1 MFKITAIRPLYT
13 EKIATLAHQEA
24 IALSYRN
31 IKGFKSSFSSK
42 RPSKMLP
49 PYRNVSFSANYQ
61 RTLGLLIYQKTKF
74 SEGRMAHL
82 V

>member
-1 MFKITAIRPLYT
+1 MFKITAIRPLHT
-13 EKIATLAHQEA
+13 EKIAILTHQQE
-24 IALSYRN
+24 IALSYSN

-61 RTLGLLIYQKTKF
+61 RTLGLLIYQNTIF
-74 SEGRMAHL
+74 SEDRMAHL